1 MFCTECGTQL
11 SEGSKFCSN
20 CGASIFIDNN
30 VKEVKSGKS
39 RLNQDRSSEKEFEVN
54 PSLVEKTD
62 FTYESSIK
70 VGLLYVVTLGI
81 YGFFLLYKWIKAI
94 NAVSKKDLIDPAV
107 AIVISIVTLGAAAIY
122 FDYQIVIRAE
132 KLAKSTKGNSNPKR
146 KNLTPPLANLKDIV
160 LFGGI
165 GVFILQWLGPLILIS
180 IIMAVYINISIQR
193 ALEYTF
199 FTQNPN

>member
-20 CGASIFIDNN
+20 CGASIFVDNN
-30 VKEVKSGKS
+30 VEEVKSGKS

-54 PSLVEKTD
+54 PSLVEQTN
-62 FTYESSIK
+62 FTYESSLK
-70 VGLLYVVTLGI
+70 VGLLCVVTLGI
-81 YGFFLLYKWIKAI
+81 YYFFLLHKWIKSI
-94 NAVSKKDLIDPAV
+94 NAASKKDFIDPAV
-107 AIVISIVTLGAAAIY
+107 AIVITIVTLGAAAIY
-122 FDYQIVIRAE
+122 FDYQIVVRSE
-132 KLAKSTKGNSNPKR
+132 KLAKSTNGNSNPRR
-146 KNLTPPLANLKDIV
+146 KNLTPPTADLKNIV

-165 GVFILQWLGPLILIS
+165 LVFVFSFTPLFIVSLILT
-180 IIMAVYINISIQR
+180 VYINISIQR

>member
-20 CGASIFIDNN
+20 CGASIFVDNN
-30 VKEVKSGKS
+30 VEEVKSGKS

-54 PSLVEKTD
+54 PSLVEQTN
-62 FTYESSIK
+62 FTYESSLK
-70 VGLLYVVTLGI
+70 VGLLCVVTLGI
-81 YGFFLLYKWIKAI
+81 YYLLLLHKWIKSI
-94 NAVSKKDLIDPAV
+94 NAASKKDFIDPAV
-107 AIVISIVTLGAAAIY
+107 AIVITIVTLGAAAIY
-122 FDYQIVIRAE
+122 FDYQIVVRSE
-132 KLAKSTKGNSNPKR
+132 KLAKSTNGNSNPRR
-146 KNLTPPLANLKDIV
+146 KNLTPPTADLKNIV

-165 GVFILQWLGPLILIS
+165 LVFVLSFTPLFIVSLILT
-180 IIMAVYINISIQR
+180 VYINISIQR

>member
-20 CGASIFIDNN
+20 CGASILIDNN

-39 RLNQDRSSEKEFEVN
+39 RLNQDRSSEKELEVN
-54 PSLVEKTD
+54 PSLVEQTD

-70 VGLLYVVTLGI
+70 IGLLYVVTLGI

-94 NAVSKKDLIDPAV
+94 NSVSKKDLIDPAV
-107 AIVISIVTLGAAAIY
+107 AIVISIVTLGAGAIY
-122 FDYQIVIRAE
+122 FDYQIVVRAE

-146 KNLTPPLANLKDIV
+146 KNLSPPLANLKDIV

>member
-1 MFCTECGTQL
+1 MFCTECGTKL
-11 SEGSKFCSN
+11 LEGSKFCSN
-20 CGASIFIDNN
+20 CGAPIFIDKDI
-30 VKEVKSGKS
+30 KEVKSGKS
-39 RLNQDRSSEKEFEVN
+39 RLNQDRSSEKEFEAN
-54 PSLVEKTD
+54 PSLVEQTD
-62 FTYESSIK
+62 FSYESSIK

-81 YGFFLLYKWIKAI
+81 YGFFLLYKWIKTI
-94 NAVSKKDLIDPAV
+94 NAASKKDFIDPAV
-107 AIVISIVTLGAAAIY
+107 AVLLSIVTLGAAAIY
-122 FDYQIVIRAE
+122 FDYQIIVRAE
-132 KLAKSTKGNSNPKR
+132 KLAKSTNGNSNPNR

>member
-20 CGASIFIDNN
+20 CGASIFVDNN
-30 VKEVKSGKS
+30 VEEVKSGKS

-54 PSLVEKTD
+54 PSLVEQTN
-62 FTYESSIK
+62 FTYESSLK
-70 VGLLYVVTLGI
+70 VGLLCVVTLGI
-81 YGFFLLYKWIKAI
+81 YYLFLLHKWIKSI
-94 NAVSKKDLIDPAV
+94 NAASKKDFIDPAV
-107 AIVISIVTLGAAAIY
+107 AIVITIVTLGAAAIY
-122 FDYQIVIRAE
+122 FDYQIVVRSE
-132 KLAKSTKGNSNPKR
+132 KLAKSTNGNSNPRR
-146 KNLTPPLANLKDIV
+146 KNLTPPTADLKNIV

-165 GVFILQWLGPLILIS
+165 LVFVLSFTPLFIVSLILT
-180 IIMAVYINISIQR
+180 AYINISIQR

>member
-20 CGASIFIDNN
+20 CGASIFVDNN
-30 VKEVKSGKS
+30 VEEVKSGKS

-54 PSLVEKTD
+54 SSLVEKTD

-132 KLAKSTKGNSNPKR
+132 KLAKSTNGNSNPRR
-146 KNLTPPLANLKDIV
+146 KNLTPPTADLKNIV
-160 LFGGI
+160 LYGGI
-165 GVFILQWLGPLILIS
+165 AVFVMQFTPALILSLIFT
-180 IIMAVYINISIQR
+180 VYINISIQR

>member
-20 CGASIFIDNN
+20 CGASIFVDNN
-30 VKEVKSGKS
+30 VEEVKSGKS

-54 PSLVEKTD
+54 PSLVEQTN
-62 FTYESSIK
+62 FTYESSLK
-70 VGLLYVVTLGI
+70 VGLLCVVTLGI
-81 YGFFLLYKWIKAI
+81 YYLFLLHKWIKSI
-94 NAVSKKDLIDPAV
+94 NAASKKDFIDPAV
-107 AIVISIVTLGAAAIY
+107 AIVITIVTLGAAAIY
-122 FDYQIVIRAE
+122 FDYQIVVRSE
-132 KLAKSTKGNSNPKR
+132 KLAKSTNGNSNPRR
-146 KNLTPPLANLKDIV
+146 KNLTPPTADLKNIV

-165 GVFILQWLGPLILIS
+165 LVFVLSFTPLFIVSLILT
-180 IIMAVYINISIQR
+180 VYINISIQR